1 MSPDTFNA
9 FFRGIGLT
17 LSQMSPLSVPPSS
30 TQSQQSMKQLPNVL
44 QNQATSFVHDM
55 ITFPWPA
62 FGILAFFSWLAG
74 HLISRIVTKI
84 INSSFVSKGLKISI
98 TVENMFRRAAVWFTG
113 GLVLW
118 LGLNGILTVSETS
131 SIRYLLFAYTI
142 GTGTWFIVAIW
153 DIVLD
158 LLYKKTEQTSREVK
172 LVILPLVGKIIKV
185 IIVAAGVFLIIS
197 PLGWGISLVAGVSGA
212 AGGLA
217 IGLGG
222 KNMTEDLF
230 GSIGILMDMPY
241 GVGDW
246 VAIGEVQGFVEQ
258 INMRSTK
265 IRSLDDSLVTLS
277 NGKIATTPT
286 YNYGLRR
293 YQLIQTTF
301 YVPSTVTSEI
311 LTSFCNDVRDFIT
324 NYPLVKKDL
333 SNRINMTH
341 VSFYDMNLLGFQIQ
355 IVTQLDTDFLTSFTE
370 REKIMLQIVKFAEKY
385 HIQIIGAE

>member
-1 MSPDTFNA
+1 MSVDTIIPFLSK
-9 FFRGIGLT
+9 IGLSFVQT
-17 LSQMSPLSVPPSS
+17 SALPSAISTAPSP
-30 TQSQQSMKQLPNVL
+30 QAIKQLPNTL
-44 QNQATSFVHDM
+44 QSEATSIFHDFV
-55 ITFPWPA
+55 TFPWPA
-62 FGILAFFSWLAG
+62 FGLLCVFSWIAG
-74 HLISRIVTKI
+74 HIISRIITKI
-84 INSSFVSKGLKISI
+84 INSAFVSRDLNISA
-98 TVENMFRRAAVWFTG
+98 TVENMFRRSAVWFTG

-118 LGLNGILTVSETS
+118 IGLNSILTVSESS

-158 LLYKKTEQTSREVK
+158 ILYKKTVQTSREVK

-197 PLGWGISLVAGVSGA
+197 PLGWGVSLVAGVSGA

-265 IRSLDDSLVTLS
+265 IRALDDSLVTLS

-301 YVPSTVTSEI
+301 YVPSTVTSDI
-311 LTSFCNDVRDFIT
+311 LTAFCNDVRDYIT

-333 SNRINMTH
+333 SNRVNMTH

-355 IVTQLDTDFLTSFTE
+355 IVTQLDTDFLTGFTE
-370 REKIMLQIVKFAEKY
+370 REKILMQIVKFAEKY

>member
-62 FGILAFFSWLAG
+62 FGILALFSWLAG

-197 PLGWGISLVAGVSGA
+197 PLGWGISWSCR
-212 AGGLA
+212 
-217 IGLGG
+217 
-222 KNMTEDLF
+222 NF
-230 GSIGILMDMPY
+230 SI
-241 GVGDW
+241 
-246 VAIGEVQGFVEQ
+246 
-258 INMRSTK
+258 
-265 IRSLDDSLVTLS
+265 
-277 NGKIATTPT
+277 
-286 YNYGLRR
+286 
-293 YQLIQTTF
+293 
-301 YVPSTVTSEI
+301 
-311 LTSFCNDVRDFIT
+311 
-324 NYPLVKKDL
+324 
-333 SNRINMTH
+333 
-341 VSFYDMNLLGFQIQ
+341 
-355 IVTQLDTDFLTSFTE
+355 
-370 REKIMLQIVKFAEKY
+370 
-385 HIQIIGAE
+385 